1 MSRIHTMIWVLLSLV
16 SLALWSC
23 KDEEVTCRFETAP
36 LQGGVTQGEI
46 VQLHVYCN
54 DKESFPGSISV
65 SSGTPPIASV
75 RETPDR
81 ITDEHKGFYLLA
93 HRPGT
98 VTLTASR
105 SGSPAATAQI
115 TIHPQ

>member
-1 MSRIHTMIWVLLSLV
+1 MSRIRFMILVLF

-23 KDEEVTCRFETAP
+23 KDEEVTCRFDTAV

-54 DKESFPGSISV
+54 DKESFPRSISV
-65 SSGTPPIASV
+65 SSSMTPIASV
-75 RETPDR
+75 HETPER
-81 ITDEHKGFYLLA
+81 ITDQHKGFYLLA

-98 VTLTASR
+98 VTLTATR
-105 SGSPAATAQI
+105 SGSPAAIAQV
-115 TIHPQ
+115 TVHSQ